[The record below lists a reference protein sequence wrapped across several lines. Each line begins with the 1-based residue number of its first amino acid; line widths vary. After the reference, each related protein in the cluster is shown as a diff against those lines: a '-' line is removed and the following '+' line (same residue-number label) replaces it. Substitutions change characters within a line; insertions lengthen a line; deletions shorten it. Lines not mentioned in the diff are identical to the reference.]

1 MVMEEKD
8 FAELITDICMDDE
21 EFWKMTKKHHFSAD
35 YRRRKRKK
43 IRELRRQKKDEGY
56 GFLPLY
62 PVRRRRA
69 FVILVLLMILLMGV
83 AITAKE
89 LRLKYFQTLELRGLD
104 DHVEIATA
112 SDISGM
118 ECTEMKSDARAQ
130 GVLTEEP
137 TASLG
142 YVLEEYELGINYIH
156 GERQCFIVDYEND
169 SGEVIRFT
177 QACEVNDMGVTTD
190 GKKMT
195 NVMVNDYEGVY
206 IPDDDRNILLWYD
219 GTYYYLISGSV
230 SQEELLRMA
239 ESVE

>member
-1 MVMEEKD
+1 MEEKD
-8 FAELITDICMDDE
+8 FAELITDICMEDE
-21 EFWKMTKKHHFSAD
+21 EFWKLEKKHHFSAE

-43 IRELRRQKKDEGY
+43 MRELRRQKKDEGY

-69 FVILVLLMILLMGV
+69 FVTLVLLMILLMGV

-112 SDISGM
+112 SGISGM
-118 ECTEMKSDARAQ
+118 ECTEMKSDARGQ
-130 GVLTEEP
+130 GVLTEES
-137 TASLG
+137 TASLDYVPEG
-142 YVLEEYELGINYIH
+142 YERGEKYIH
-156 GERQCFIVDYEND
+156 REGTIFGVEYWND
-169 SGEVIRFT
+169 SGEMIRFT
-177 QACEVNDMGVTTD
+177 QACEVNDIGVTTD
-190 GKKMT
+190 GKEMT
-195 NVMVNDYEGVY
+195 DVMVNDYEGVY

-219 GTYYYLISGSV
+219 GTYYYLISGPV